1 MWWVFDRGT
10 IAEVFA
16 PMRGK
21 GEEEESNTCST
32 WGDCSRLAVGAWL
45 AGDDAA
51 PVEGE
56 MSMVVAGESI
66 EEKEL
71 GPTIKGEKKRVWTDE
86 GSDTKLRKN
95 GRFNLIVSQPF
106 LYI

>member
-1 MWWVFDRGT
+1 MFDRGT

-32 WGDCSRLAVGAWL
+32 WGDCSWPAVGGWL
-45 AGDDAA
+45 AGDHAA

-71 GPTIKGEKKRVWTDE
+71 GPTIKGEKKRVWTDK